1 MSSLSAAQRAEL
13 RDALRAA
20 HPWLTATDWGA
31 QAVSAGECDRCGQA
45 PRLLPT
51 CGPVAWQAL
60 CRDCAADLGT
70 DAWCDGH
77 RDDAVAALA
86 WAADLPH
93 DWSDVVR
100 LWWIATGEVR
110 LPPGEMGHFRAMRT
124 VSPPSPG

>member
-1 MSSLSAAQRAEL
+1 VTGSGPAQRAAL

-20 HPWLTATDWGA
+20 HPWLLAGQWGP
-31 QAVSAGECDRCGQA
+31 QSVSAGECDRCGQA

-77 RDDAVAALA
+77 REEGIAALV
-86 WAADLPH
+86 WAADLPD
-93 DWSDVVR
+93 DWDDVVR

-110 LPPGEMGHFRAMRT
+110 LPPQEMGQSRALRT
-124 VSPPSPG
+124 VSPPSLE